1 MYSYSILR
9 EPLLGYMCNTLNSS
23 AENPKETQWQ
33 VGSAVE
39 VTAILVS
46 TYQRRDNVRSQSYI
60 SQYLSA

>member
-46 TYQRRDNVRSQSYI
+46 TYLIGTTSEVTARLV
-60 SQYLSA
+60 

>member
-33 VGSAVE
+33 VGLTGKSH
-39 VTAILVS
+39 
-46 TYQRRDNVRSQSYI
+46 SYI
-60 SQYLSA
+60 SYYLSA